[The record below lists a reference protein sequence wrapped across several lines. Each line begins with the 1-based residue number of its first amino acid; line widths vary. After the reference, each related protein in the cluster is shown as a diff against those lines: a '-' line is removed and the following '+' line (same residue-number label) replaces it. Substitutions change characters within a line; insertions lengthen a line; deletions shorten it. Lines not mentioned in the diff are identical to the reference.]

1 MKKRKKLIIIIIIIS
16 IILISLVITF
26 ISAYSRYLYP
36 TGEVISGIYTIKVD
50 NPYNNASMGNFF
62 LISAGEKYIAID
74 TGADSKHSE
83 IQLNRLG
90 ISPNDIIAVFITHS
104 DWDHIGSLPL
114 FTQATIYTSVT
125 EFQYMNTARF
135 TSLTTIP
142 ELPHII
148 INDGEIIELYCR
160 TIKCIYTPGHTS
172 DSVSF
177 LVDDKYLFVGD
188 LFINPNLA
196 RYDTELQ
203 VLHRNMVLDIDGVE
217 YIFTGHFGLF
227 KDVRFFRWW
236 Y

>member
-1 MKKRKKLIIIIIIIS
+1 MKKLKKLIIVIS
-16 IILISLVITF
+16 IITSLVIILITV
-26 ISAYSRYLYP
+26 YSRYFHP
-36 TGEVISGIYTIKVD
+36 TGEVIFGIYAIKIN
-50 NPYNNASMGNFF
+50 NPHNNASMGNYF

-74 TGADSKHSE
+74 TGVDSKHSE
-83 IQLNRLG
+83 MQLNRLS
-90 ISPNDIIAVFITHS
+90 ISANDIIAVFITHS

-114 FTQATIYTSVT
+114 FTQATMYTGMT

-148 INDGEIIELYCR
+148 MNDGEIIELYGR

-177 LVDDKYLFVGD
+177 LVDNKYLFVGD

-203 VLHRNMVLDIDGVE
+203 VLHRNMILGIEEIE

-227 KDVRFFRWW
+227 KDARFFRWL

>member
-1 MKKRKKLIIIIIIIS
+1 MKKRKKLIIISIIIS
-16 IILISLVITF
+16 SLVITF
-26 ISAYSRYLYP
+26 ICVYSRYYHP
-36 TGEVISGIYTIKVD
+36 TDEVVSGIYAIKVD
-50 NPYNNASMGNFF
+50 NPYNNTSMGNYF
-62 LISAGEKYIAID
+62 LVSAGEKYIAID

-83 IQLNRLG
+83 ILLNRLG
-90 ISPNDIIAVFITHS
+90 ISTDEIIAVFITHS

-114 FTQATIYTSVT
+114 FTQATMYTGMT
-125 EFQYMNTARF
+125 EFQYINTARF

-148 INDGEIIELYCR
+148 MNDGEKIELYGR

-177 LVDDKYLFVGD
+177 LIDEKYLFVGD

-196 RYDTELQ
+196 RYDKGLQ
-203 VLHRNMVLDIDGVE
+203 VLHRNMVLGIDEIE